1 MKIDIDGLKSKG
13 VDTLIF
19 DFGGVLIRLNR
30 LRSIQAFESLG
41 VDVNGLLSNYRQN
54 GVFWQLENGTI
65 SNEAFYN
72 EIRRMS
78 GAATLTDSQIEW
90 AWNEFLMDIPAEKL
104 DLLLS
109 LRPHFRILMLSNTNA
124 IHFPYC
130 RERWFTYKGHT
141 LDDFFDHCYLSY
153 ELQHSKPEEEIFYD
167 LLKGSGVRPEQCLF
181 LDDGE
186 MNVATAQRLGFHA
199 NLVDPMGDLA
209 DFIHL

>member
-1 MKIDIDGLKSKG
+1 MKIDIEALKAKG

-30 LRSIQAFESLG
+30 LRSIRAFESLG
-41 VDVNGLLSNYRQN
+41 VGVDGLLSNYRQH

-78 GAATLTDSQIEW
+78 GVTTLANEQIDW
-90 AWNEFLMDIPAEKL
+90 AWNEFLEEIPNEKL
-104 DLLLS
+104 DLLLE
-109 LRPHFRILMLSNTNA
+109 LRPHFRMLMLSNTNA
-124 IHFPYC
+124 IHFPHC
-130 RERWFTYKGHT
+130 RQRCFTYKGHT

-153 ELQHSKPEEEIFYD
+153 ELQHSKPEEEIFFD
-167 LLKGSGVRPEQCLF
+167 LLNGSAVRPEQCLF

-186 MNVATAQRLGFHA
+186 MNIATARRLGFHA
-199 NLVDPMGDLA
+199 NLVDPQGNLA

>member
-1 MKIDIDGLKSKG
+1 MKIDIEGLKSKG

-30 LRSIQAFESLG
+30 QRSIQAFESLG
-41 VDVNGLLSNYRQN
+41 VDVNGLLSNYRQH

-78 GAATLTDSQIEW
+78 GVTTLTDNQINW

-104 DLLLS
+104 DLLLA
-109 LRPHFRILMLSNTNA
+109 LRPHFRMLMLSNTNA

-130 RERWFTYKGHT
+130 HERWFTYKGHT

-199 NLVDPMGDLA
+199 NLVDPMGNLA
-209 DFIHL
+209 TFIHL